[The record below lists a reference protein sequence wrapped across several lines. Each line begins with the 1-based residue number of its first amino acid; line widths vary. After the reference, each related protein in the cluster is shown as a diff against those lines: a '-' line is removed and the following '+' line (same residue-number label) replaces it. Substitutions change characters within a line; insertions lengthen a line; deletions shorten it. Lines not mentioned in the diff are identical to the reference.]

1 MQTLSVIFKERLC
14 SLLDFISTNSPG
26 NQVLQ
31 PNDPLKYVE
40 LLTRSIVGYK
50 DCSIRSNCPKVNPE
64 AVRQDEAHLELDQL
78 IISTNAH
85 TQKVELESIRNFIN
99 EPIVGME
106 GHHIVGFQLG
116 PTEKSI
122 YWVYFVPA
130 QYIKK
135 IRSAIGI

>member
-1 MQTLSVIFKERLC
+1 MQVPEGGISGLLNGLGDKTRLSFR
-14 SLLDFISTNSPG
+14 
-26 NQVLQ
+26 
-31 PNDPLKYVE
+31 
-40 LLTRSIVGYK
+40 
-50 DCSIRSNCPKVNPE
+50 
-64 AVRQDEAHLELDQL
+64 LELDQL